1 MQCLQEPNCVS
12 YNFKKNG
19 ENKCDLNSVTY
30 EQNNEHSG
38 DLAKNENYVYREAEV
53 SMKFRIESNYNFS
66 LKSKTLNKFLELFW
80 TRPRNLVQDIFKF
93 QIHGSKPFGEL
104 RGKTQR
110 GAQVRPVGRGTQAV
124 VKGNISCPVGI
135 HRAI

>member
-19 ENKCDLNSVTY
+19 ENKCDLNSATY

-38 DLAKNENYVYREAEV
+38 DLARNENYVYREAEV

-80 TRPRNLVQDIFKF
+80 TRPRNLVQDIPNPR
-93 QIHGSKPFGEL
+93 I
-104 RGKTQR
+104 
-110 GAQVRPVGRGTQAV
+110 
-124 VKGNISCPVGI
+124 
-135 HRAI
+135 